1 MSHHPNKGPTN
12 NHQQL
17 VPAKK
22 VAQMPVAINR
32 FPCLEI
38 FEILLFFRLHL
49 QRLPRVALQQDGR
62 EGVVLDLRHGILD
75 AASEHR

>member
-17 VPAKK
+17 VPAKN
-22 VAQMPVAINR
+22 VAQTPS
-32 FPCLEI
+32 LEI
-38 FEILLFFRLHL
+38 FEILRFFRLHL

-62 EGVVLDLRHGILD
+62 EGVALDLRHGILD

>member
-17 VPAKK
+17 VPAKNA
-22 VAQMPVAINR
+22 AQTPS
-32 FPCLEI
+32 LEI